1 MDEELNIL
9 VLQNQSDSLSKV
21 TDGQS
26 KHYAIQGSIPNSSG
40 SASALAHQDDFPL
53 DYVVAKFF
61 FIKSYSEDDVH
72 KSIKYNLWSSTP
84 RGNEKLE
91 SAFED
96 AQKTAAGK
104 PSSWPIFLFFSVRQP
119 SASRRRPN
127 YEFPSI
133 PSFETNSLP

>member
-40 SASALAHQDDFPL
+40 SASALAHQTYQLVMPFLTTD
-53 DYVVAKFF
+53 
-61 FIKSYSEDDVH
+61 EDDVH